1 MKEFTLFPRAQP
13 ASQMAL
19 CLSHF
24 HQTSLSKGSGKAQVE
39 SRCHHFYDSPRKAWL
54 SPGELFHMLWSLS
67 LSPLRKLVSLIIL

>member
-24 HQTSLSKGSGKAQVE
+24 HQTSLSKGSGRAQVE
-39 SRCHHFYDSPRKAWL
+39 SRCHHFYDNPRKAWL
-54 SPGELFHMLWSLS
+54 TPGVISHAMVAF
-67 LSPLRKLVSLIIL
+67 LVSFK